1 MDAKGV
7 PSKDTGRIQIGI
19 SVHGY
24 AGIVLDAVVA
34 VDEIADAARGREQ
47 LQHTTNGIGPIEP
60 VLVVAVFAPR
70 AVMLVMPESKV
81 TWKISQLILLVTSNQ
96 NILGELIVRISLG

>member
-1 MDAKGV
+1 MAARRV
-7 PSKDTGRIQIGI
+7 PSKHTGRIHIGI
-19 SVHGY
+19 SVHDY
-24 AGIVLDAVVA
+24 AGIVLEAVVA
-34 VDEIADAARGREQ
+34 VHEIADAARGWEQ
-47 LQHTTNGIGPIEP
+47 LQHITNGIGPIAP
-60 VLVVAVFAPR
+60 VPVVAVFAPR